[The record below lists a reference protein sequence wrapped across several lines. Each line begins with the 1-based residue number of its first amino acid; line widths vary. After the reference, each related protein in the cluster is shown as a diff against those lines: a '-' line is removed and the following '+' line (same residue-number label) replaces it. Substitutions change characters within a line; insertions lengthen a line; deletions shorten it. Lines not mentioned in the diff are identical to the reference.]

1 MSERRERRGR
11 RPGSGHLWAD
21 LGTWLLALTL
31 AVGLWFF
38 VNAGARTSER
48 TLRVR
53 LDLVHLPSGMVIT
66 NPVPDYVEVRAS
78 GSGLMLSSIDAKDVR
93 VSLDL
98 GGVRP
103 GLVSYTLSA
112 RDFGL
117 PRNVEIDRVTPS
129 RVSLQVDRLKQRRVP
144 VHLELQG
151 VLDNDLRIVEAQ
163 VLPSEVTVTG
173 PRTRIE
179 DLQSI
184 ETAPL
189 DRASLTPGVNERTLD
204 VLNPGGLLQLARTAV
219 AAQIVVER
227 DLRERAFED
236 VPVEL
241 KGERPRWRLDP
252 ERIRVVVRGPASE
265 MAQLEL
271 APGAVYVDP
280 TDWTGDEPREIRPE
294 VTLPPG
300 FEVVTLEPETVGLSP
315 VPPATDDTVGEKQAA
330 GSRREKA

>member
-1 MSERRERRGR
+1 VSERRERPAW
-11 RPGSGHLWAD
+11 RPGSGHFWAD
-21 LGTWLLALTL
+21 LGTWLLAFTL

-103 GLVSYTLSA
+103 GLVTYTLSA

-117 PRNVEIDRVTPS
+117 PRNVEVDRVTPS
-129 RVSLQVDRLKQRRVP
+129 RVSLQVDRLKQRTVP
-144 VHLELQG
+144 VRLAYQG

-163 VLPSEVTVTG
+163 VLPAEVAVTG

-179 DLQSI
+179 ALRSI
-184 ETAPL
+184 EAAPV

-204 VLNPGGLLQLARTAV
+204 VLNPGGLLQIPRTAV

-227 DLRERAFED
+227 DLRERVFED
-236 VPVEL
+236 VPIEL
-241 KGERPRWRLDP
+241 KGERPRWRLEP
-252 ERIRVVVRGPASE
+252 ERLRLVVRGPASE

-280 TDWTGDEPREIRPE
+280 TDWTGEEPREVRPE

-315 VPPATDDTVGEKQAA
+315 VPPATDDTGGPEPTARSRGEKA
-330 GSRREKA
+330 